1 MTAGHEPY
9 LLVDIASQRW
19 ALPVTTVREVPRACP
34 VTPVRGAPAG
44 IAGFMQLRGRVMM
57 AISLPDGLSG
67 VAGLGDTRA
76 DKRNVIVAAGDTLY
90 SLLVDQVHDVVVCD
104 SADAQVLPPHL
115 PESWQDV
122 STGICRWQGDLVL
135 ILDINRLLLRLQ
147 GRPHKGNADEKMFD
161 RG

>member
-1 MTAGHEPY
+1 MRAAQEAY

-19 ALPVTTVREVPRACP
+19 ALPVAAVREVPRACP

-57 AISLPDGLSG
+57 AIRLPDGLSG
-67 VAGLGDTRA
+67 AVGLDDTRA

-104 SADAQVLPPHL
+104 SDDTQVLPLHL
-115 PESWQDV
+115 PESWRDV
-122 STGICRWQGDLVL
+122 SAGICRWQGELVL

-147 GRPHKGNADEKMFD
+147 GRPHKGNTDEKMFD